1 MILIWINNSTFQ
13 RHAEEMKS
21 FRRAHAKL
29 VPGEHLKMKRA
40 DNVPLTN
47 SSPCRTDP
55 GIKWTNENGREIVV
69 SIWKTE
75 LPKGSQN

>member
-1 MILIWINNSTFQ
+1 MILVRANKIAFRW
-13 RHAEEMKS
+13 HVEEMDS

-29 VPGEHLKMKRA
+29 IPGKQLKMKRA
-40 DNVPLTN
+40 DNVPLTHN
-47 SSPCRTDP
+47 PPHRTDS